1 MALLAQKLSLDDFLA
16 WENQQVEKHEF
27 HLGAVFASER
37 AAHPWAGGVEPEPAP
52 GRATGRLALPGIC

>member
-27 HLGAVFASER
+27 HHGAVFASGR
-37 AAHPWAGGVEPEPAP
+37 AAHPWAGSAP
-52 GRATGRLALPGIC
+52 MGGWCRT